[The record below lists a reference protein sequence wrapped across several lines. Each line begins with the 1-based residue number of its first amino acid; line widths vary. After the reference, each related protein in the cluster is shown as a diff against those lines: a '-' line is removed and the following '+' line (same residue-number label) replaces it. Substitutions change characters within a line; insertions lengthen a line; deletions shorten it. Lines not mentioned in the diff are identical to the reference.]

1 MTKKQYQNTT
11 GIFSTQLAIGSFI
24 IGTILLIMHLLF
36 PNGNLLFVGFLYVI
50 IAILVNLLMLLQL
63 LYLLLTQKNHQD
75 YFTTKILILLANIPI
90 AFVYL
95 RIVTETLNL
104 N

>member
-1 MTKKQYQNTT
+1 MTKKQYENAT

-36 PNGNLLFVGFLYVI
+36 PNGYLLFIGVLYVI

-75 YFTTKILILLANIPI
+75 YFTIKILILLANIPI

-95 RIVTETLNL
+95 KIVLATL
-104 N
+104 